1 MNEKKNEIQNTR
13 QFQLLDDNKT
23 EKRDYKKLMVSLFI
37 VGGLFIVSVLLAYGI
52 YIIKSGDL
60 SVA

>member
-1 MNEKKNEIQNTR
+1 MNEKKNEIYNTR
-13 QFQLLDDNKT
+13 QFQLLDNKKT
-23 EKRDYKKLMVSLFI
+23 EKKNYKKLIISLAIVGSLFI
-37 VGGLFIVSVLLAYGI
+37 VSILLAYGI

>member
-1 MNEKKNEIQNTR
+1 MNENKNEIQNTR